1 MAVMQFSIWMLLCV
15 TAAFSALCAITA
27 RYPPI
32 GIACFSLFPLG
43 FVLIFRNKRQA
54 SISTRI
60 TKALL
65 VSLPIYIASTGP
77 FSMLVMQ
84 HIFTEPSLPM
94 ALALRIGHVF
104 YLPVDYTIPPGP
116 IGDAYG
122 WYIGEWMEYG
132 LQRTFGPLFDLL
144 GEDFPEL

>member
-1 MAVMQFSIWMLLCV
+1 MLFGIIS
-15 TAAFSALCAITA
+15 AFSVLCAITA

-43 FVLIFRNKRQA
+43 FVLIFRTKHQA

-60 TKALL
+60 TKALIA
-65 VSLPIYIASTGP
+65 SLPIYIASTGP
-77 FSMLVMQ
+77 FNMLVMQ
-84 HIFTEPSLPM
+84 HMFTEPSLQM
-94 ALALRIGHVF
+94 ALALRIGHGF
-104 YLPVDYTIPPGP
+104 YLPIDYTVPPGP

-132 LQRTFGPLFDLL
+132 LQRMFGPLFDLL